1 MCLGADLELVFSLS
15 EEKTG
20 KKKKAMTKPVITKTQ
35 DQEYENTE
43 DGLVEKGNTGAGTAA
58 AIWDVGI
65 QEEAEAKKSTTSVD
79 QLRITLSHG
88 CSIFISAGEVN
99 VRNKLLIIIE
109 NVPNFC
115 LVSVKVTVIRSEFA
129 ICTYLCFIRQL
140 PR

>member
-1 MCLGADLELVFSLS
+1 
-15 EEKTG
+15 
-20 KKKKAMTKPVITKTQ
+20 MTKPVITKTQ

-88 CSIFISAGEVN
+88 CSIFISAGEVH
-99 VRNKLLIIIE
+99 
-109 NVPNFC
+109 
-115 LVSVKVTVIRSEFA
+115 VTVIRSEFA
-129 ICTYLCFIRQL
+129 ILLQFHF
-140 PR
+140 